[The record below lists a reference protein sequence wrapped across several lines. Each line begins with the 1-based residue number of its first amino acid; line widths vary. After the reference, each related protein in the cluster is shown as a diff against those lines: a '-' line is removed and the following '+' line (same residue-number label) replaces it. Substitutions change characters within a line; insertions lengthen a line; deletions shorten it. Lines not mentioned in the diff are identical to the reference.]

1 MGSPPET
8 AGNDEKK
15 RSFSFSPSPSF
26 LAMVAMAIG
35 KTIAIQA
42 IVPKVCPSLTEIA
55 ATCKSRGW
63 INIVSPADATAL
75 KIIMIES

>member
-1 MGSPPET
+1 
-8 AGNDEKK
+8 
-15 RSFSFSPSPSF
+15 
-26 LAMVAMAIG
+26 MVAMAIG